1 MIFDKKQQGGFVVT
15 ISDAAA
21 EKAKEILNAE
31 GKPSWG
37 LRIYS
42 VDGGC
47 CGGQSFG
54 MNLEE
59 KSAEGDEIIEKN
71 GLNIFI
77 DKNTFQKMDEMTV
90 DYIKSGDQEGF
101 AVTGGKQSACGSGCS
116 TEGSSCGSGSSGG
129 CGCG

>member
-1 MIFDKKQQGGFVVT
+1 MVT

-21 EKAKEILNAE
+21 AKVKEILNVE
-31 GKPSWG
+31 GKPAWG
-37 LRIYS
+37 LRIHM
-42 VDGGC
+42 VEGGC
-47 CGGQSFG
+47 CGPSFG

-77 DKNTFQKMDEMTV
+77 DRKTFQQMDGMNV
-90 DYIKSGDQEGF
+90 DYIKNNEQEGF

-116 TEGSSCGSGSSGG
+116 TEGSSCGSGGG
-129 CGCG
+129 CGCS